1 MLASEILACKGT
13 VNDSFRCKLDNLV
26 ELNIQADTFSL
37 QKRTSPCATYTNHQP
52 SLDMLAYVSKITE
65 GLTRESY

>member
-13 VNDSFRCKLDNLV
+13 VPVNDSFRCKLDNLV
-26 ELNIQADTFSL
+26 ALNIQADTFSL

-52 SLDMLAYVSKITE
+52 SLDMLAYVSKITSE
-65 GLTRESY
+65 MET